1 MGNEPHRPELLAV
14 ASDVEHVYH
23 VMQEVTALEEL
34 LENEDDLNKSME
46 ARGSIK
52 KLMTSP
58 DLMETLER
66 LECVKGE
73 PKWGLSLDEREL
85 IQAARNKVND
95 C

>member
-1 MGNEPHRPELLAV
+1 MGEEPHRPELLAL
-14 ASDVEHVYH
+14 ASDVETVYRT
-23 VMQEVTALEEL
+23 MEEVTKLEEL
-34 LENEDDLNKSME
+34 LENQDDLNKSME

-58 DLMETLER
+58 ELMETLER

-73 PKWGLSLDEREL
+73 PVWGLNQKEREL
-85 IQAARNKVND
+85 IQAARNKVNE